1 MFETETFYKTSEG
14 LSLYQTYRG
23 FASARIFRDPFE
35 NLKNFLANS

>member
-1 MFETETFYKTSEG
+1 MFETETFYETSEG

-23 FASARIFRDPFE
+23 IDSARIFSDPFE